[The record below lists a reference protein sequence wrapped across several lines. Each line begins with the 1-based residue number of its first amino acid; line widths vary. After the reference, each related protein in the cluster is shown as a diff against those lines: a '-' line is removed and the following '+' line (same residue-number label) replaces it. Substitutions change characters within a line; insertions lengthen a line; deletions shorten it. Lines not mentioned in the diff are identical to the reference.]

1 MGEVYPPE
9 TDELRALREQLRRDE
24 EALAAIEAAL
34 AQIPASV
41 RDQVNQVAQRKQKY
55 GFREFVA
62 YMRSWMTA
70 RNLFHVVNLAYWLYG
85 YYLSKYA
92 EVHPDEPSGP
102 WYNQRGAGPS
112 AGGPMRFYAPA
123 DASGSVVD
131 AVFAKAERQPERRAA

>member
-1 MGEVYPPE
+1 MGEVYLPE

-34 AQIPASV
+34 AQIPVSV
-41 RDQVNQVAQRKQKY
+41 RNEVGQVAQRPQKY

-70 RNLFHVVNLAYWLYG
+70 RNLLQYAQVAAYLYG
-85 YYLSKYA
+85 LYLTKYQVNYA
-92 EVHPDEPSGP
+92 VEEAPSGP
-102 WYNQRGAGPS
+102 SWGGGGGAGWSFTPQ
-112 AGGPMRFYAPA
+112 MAPA

>member
-34 AQIPASV
+34 AQIPVSV
-41 RDQVNQVAQRKQKY
+41 RNEVDQVAQRPQKY

-62 YMRSWMTA
+62 YMRSWMTT

-92 EVHPDEPSGP
+92 EVHPDMPADSTAPP
-102 WYNQRGAGPS
+102 WGAPDLC
-112 AGGPMRFYAPA
+112 APCS

-131 AVFAKAERQPERRAA
+131 AVFAKAERKPERRAA